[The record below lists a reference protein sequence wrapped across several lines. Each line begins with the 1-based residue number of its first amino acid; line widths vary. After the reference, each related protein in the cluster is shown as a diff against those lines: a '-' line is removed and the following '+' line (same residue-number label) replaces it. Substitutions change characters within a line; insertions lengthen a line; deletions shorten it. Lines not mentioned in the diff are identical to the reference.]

1 MVKKDCG
8 SAVIKSDMRGIRV
21 LGLVTYEWRSD
32 GTTEMFKARPVF
44 V

>member
-8 SAVIKSDMRGIRV
+8 STVLKSDMRGIRV
-21 LGLVTYEWRSD
+21 LGLATYEWRSD

-44 V
+44 A